1 MISKHHIVDL
11 IKTAPTLVLL
21 VLQAQHARPQSY
33 NTFVMSTPL
42 ERKFKMLINIKIAQI
57 KGNSMFKSPK
67 PAIYPAYKC

>member
-11 IKTAPTLVLL
+11 IKTAQTLVLL

-42 ERKFKMLINIKIAQI
+42 RKEISNAHKYQ
-57 KGNSMFKSPK
+57 NSSNQRNFHV
-67 PAIYPAYKC
+67 